1 MRFGRLKA
9 LNLISFACAVDL
21 IEYATVLPAA
31 EHTRIRLMM
40 TLGTRR
46 DVAGAKRQTLDR

>member
-46 DVAGAKRQTLDR
+46 DVAGAKRQTPDR